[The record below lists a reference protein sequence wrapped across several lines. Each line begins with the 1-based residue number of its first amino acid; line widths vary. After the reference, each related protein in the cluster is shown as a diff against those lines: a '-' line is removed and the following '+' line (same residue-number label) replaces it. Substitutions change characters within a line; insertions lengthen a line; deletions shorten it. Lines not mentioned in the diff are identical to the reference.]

1 MNRFTQ
7 QAESILEGALREA
20 QEMGHTY
27 VGSEHLLLSIL
38 TEKKS
43 AGSGL
48 LESHGLHTARVRAAI
63 LEASGS
69 GTPSNITAADMSPRL
84 RSVILHAAACIRE
97 TGAPFIGSEHLLYAL
112 LQEKESA
119 AVRVLNTLGIHTNEL
134 ESDLSALFSIDKQE
148 RHATDKKPSVLAA
161 TPTLSRY
168 GRDLTAAAAEGKID
182 PVIGRETETAR
193 LGEILSRR
201 RKNNP
206 CLIGEP
212 GVGKTAVAEGLARRI
227 AEGDAPP
234 ALKGKSIVSLDIG
247 AMIAGAK
254 YRGEFEERLKTV
266 LREVIEHPEIIL
278 FIDEIHAIVGAGAA
292 EGAVDA
298 ANIMKPVL
306 ARGEIQVIG
315 ATTLAE
321 YRRHIEKDAALERRF
336 QPLAVE
342 EPSEAEALAIL
353 RGLARHYEEH
363 HHLKIRDEALSAAV
377 SLSVRYLPG
386 RYLPDKAIDLLDESA
401 ARLRISAETMPDRL
415 RRLSLELKDTS
426 LAKEQCIRKQDFE
439 GAAKERDR
447 EHHLRRLYEE
457 ERAAWQVSAA
467 VPCVRADDI
476 AKTVTLWTGIPTK
489 DLTEDE
495 GSRLSHL
502 AEDLSKRV
510 IGQETAV
517 SRLAAAIRRNRVGL
531 RDPDRPIGSFLFL
544 GPTGVGKTALSYAL
558 AEALFGEKKAL
569 CRLDMSEYMEKHSAA
584 KLIGAPPGYVGY
596 EEGGQL
602 TEAIRRRPYSVLLF
616 DEIEKAHPDVL
627 NLLLQILEDGRLTD
641 AQGKRT
647 DFCNTV
653 IIMTSNAIK
662 SAPARLGFLG
672 SEEPPQKKD
681 SEELRRSLSSTF
693 RPEFLARIDDILLF
707 SPLDRKASEA
717 IVADLLKES
726 LGRAAKAGLTLHI
739 SDGVIPYL
747 AARGYDPAVG
757 ARLLRRTVTEE
768 IEDVLSERLLVGRLH
783 RGDTVRIFA
792 DGESLS
798 FERVPEKQALLSSAE
813 EETKNDRIYSSPT

>member
-20 QEMGHTY
+20 RSMGHTY

-38 TEKKS
+38 AEKRS
-43 AGSGL
+43 AGAGL
-48 LESHGLHTARVRAAI
+48 LESHGLQAPRVRAAI
-63 LEASGS
+63 LEGSGS
-69 GTPSNITAADMSPRL
+69 GMPTTITAADMSPRL
-84 RSVILHAAACIRE
+84 RAVILHAAACIRGA
-97 TGAPFIGSEHLLYAL
+97 GAPFIGSEHLLYAL

-119 AVRVLNTLGIHTNEL
+119 AVRILGELGVRTSEL
-134 ESDLSALFSIDKQE
+134 ESDLSSLFSVEKQE
-148 RHATDKKPSVLAA
+148 VQKVDKKHAVLSS
-161 TPTLSRY
+161 TPTLARY
-168 GRDLTAAAAEGKID
+168 GRDLTAAAAEGRID
-182 PVIGRETETAR
+182 PVIGRERETAR

-212 GVGKTAVAEGLARRI
+212 GVGKTAVAEGLALRI
-227 AEGDAPP
+227 AEGEAPP
-234 ALKGKSIVSLDIG
+234 ALKGKAIVSLDIG
-247 AMIAGAK
+247 SMIAGAK

-266 LREVIEHPEIIL
+266 LREIAEHPEIIL

-321 YRRHIEKDAALERRF
+321 YRKHIEKDAALERRF

-342 EPSEAEALAIL
+342 EPSEEEALSIL
-353 RGLARHYEEH
+353 RGLAPHYEAH
-363 HHLKIRDEALSAAV
+363 HRLKISDGALSAAV

-386 RYLPDKAIDLLDESA
+386 RYLPDKALDLLDESA
-401 ARLRISAETMPDRL
+401 ARLRIGAETMPDCL
-415 RRLSLELKDTS
+415 RRLSAELKEAS
-426 LAKEQCIRKQDFE
+426 LAKESSIRRQDFE
-439 GAAKERDR
+439 EAAIQRDR
-447 EHHLRRLYEE
+447 EHRLRRRYEE
-457 ERAAWQVSAA
+457 ERAVWQEKTAAPCVSAE
-467 VPCVRADDI
+467 DI
-476 AKTVTLWTGIPTK
+476 AKTVTLWTGIPTRE
-489 DLTEDE
+489 LTEDE
-495 GSRLSHL
+495 GSRLAHL
-502 AEDLSKRV
+502 AEDLEKKV
-510 IGQETAV
+510 VGQREAV
-517 SRLAAAIRRNRVGL
+517 LRLAAAIRRNRLGL
-531 RDPDRPIGSFLFL
+531 RDPNRPIGSFLFL
-544 GPTGVGKTALSYAL
+544 GPTGVGKTALSRAL
-558 AEALFGEKKAL
+558 AEVLFGEEKAL

-602 TEAIRRRPYSVLLF
+602 TESIRRRPYSVLLF

-653 IIMTSNAIK
+653 IIMTSNATK
-662 SAPARLGFLG
+662 TAPGHLGFLG
-672 SEEPPQKKD
+672 ADDLPKKRESED
-681 SEELRRSLSSTF
+681 LRRSLSSTF
-693 RPEFLARIDDILLF
+693 RPEFLSRIDDILLF
-707 SPLDRKASEA
+707 KPLDRAASEE
-717 IVADLLKES
+717 IVNELLEES
-726 LGRAAKAGLTLHI
+726 TARAAGAGLTLWLAKDVAAH
-739 SDGVIPYL
+739 L

-768 IEDVLSERLLVGRLH
+768 LEDALSDRLLTGELRRGDHVRVFVEEGRL
-783 RGDTVRIFA
+783 
-792 DGESLS
+792 S
-798 FERVPEKQALLSSAE
+798 FQRDPEATKEAE
-813 EETKNDRIYSSPT
+813 QG